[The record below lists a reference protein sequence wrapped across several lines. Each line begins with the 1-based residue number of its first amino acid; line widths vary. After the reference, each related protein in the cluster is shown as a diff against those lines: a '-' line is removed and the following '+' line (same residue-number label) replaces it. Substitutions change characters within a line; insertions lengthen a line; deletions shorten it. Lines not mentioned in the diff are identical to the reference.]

1 MKYRSGFIAVVGRPN
16 VGKST
21 LLNRVL
27 GEKILIVSNKPQTT
41 RNKIR
46 CIYTE
51 PNLQVV
57 FLDTP
62 GIHKPHHKL
71 GQQLVDSSV
80 ASLKEVDQVWYVV
93 EPDTVVGKGDQFIIE
108 HLPKNS
114 DVVLIVNK
122 IDSVSPAIVDTALG
136 AYKNAFHFN
145 AAFSLS
151 AVNGDG
157 VEALLH
163 YMREKMPEGPQ
174 YYPDDMI
181 IDQPERF
188 VAGEIIREK
197 ILELT
202 RDEIPHSCA
211 VLVEGMQ
218 DKGHIVHVTANIYVE
233 RDSQK
238 GIIIGK
244 QGSMLQSIGTAAR
257 ADIEA
262 LLGSRVHL
270 ELWVKVRKDW
280 RNKDSDLRMLGY
292 DKEK

>member
-1 MKYRSGFIAVVGRPN
+1 MTYRSGFISVVGRPN

-27 GEKILIVSNKPQTT
+27 GEKILIVSDKPQTT

-51 PNLQVV
+51 DDMQAI

-71 GQQLVDSSV
+71 GEQLVEKAV
-80 ASLKEVDQVWYVV
+80 HTFGEVDQLWYVV
-93 EPDTVVGKGDQFIIE
+93 EPDTVVGKGDRFIIE
-108 HLPKNS
+108 RFPDRGN
-114 DVVLIVNK
+114 VVLIVNK
-122 IDSVSPAIVDTALG
+122 VDTVTPEVVEAAMSAFKS
-136 AYKNAFHFN
+136 AYPFS
-145 AAFSLS
+145 AAFALS
-151 AVNGDG
+151 AASGEG
-157 VEALLH
+157 VEALLR
-163 YMREKMPEGPQ
+163 YMREHLPPGPQ
-174 YYPDDMI
+174 YYPEDMI

-211 VLVEGMQ
+211 VLVESMQ
-218 DKGHIVHVTANIYVE
+218 DKGHIVHVAANIYVE

-244 QGSMLQSIGTAAR
+244 QGSMLQAVGTAAR
-257 ADIEA
+257 MDIEA

-280 RNKDSDLRMLGY
+280 RNKDNDLKMLGY
-292 DKEK
+292 EREK

>member
-1 MKYRSGFIAVVGRPN
+1 MTYRSGFIAVVGRPN

-27 GEKILIVSNKPQTT
+27 GEKILIVSDKPQTT

-51 PNLQVV
+51 DSMQAI

-71 GQQLVDSSV
+71 GEQLVEKAVHSFG
-80 ASLKEVDQVWYVV
+80 EVDQLWYVV
-93 EPDTVVGKGDQFIIE
+93 EPDTAIGKGDQFIIE
-108 HLPKNS
+108 RLPAGGN
-114 DVVLIVNK
+114 VVLIVNK
-122 IDSVSPAIVDTALG
+122 VDTVTPSIVAAAVATFKA
-136 AYKNAFHFN
+136 AYPFSSTFAVS
-145 AAFSLS
+145 AA
-151 AVNGDG
+151 NGEG
-157 VEALLH
+157 VEGLLR
-163 YMREKMPEGPQ
+163 YMREHLPPGPQ
-174 YYPDDMI
+174 YYPEDMI

-211 VLVEGMQ
+211 VLVESMQ
-218 DKGHIVHVTANIYVE
+218 DKGHIVHVAANIYVE

-257 ADIEA
+257 MDIEA

-280 RNKDSDLRMLGY
+280 RNKDTDLKMLGY
-292 DKEK
+292 EREK